1 MSVKELEASRVDVRP
16 ILRLADLLMVKRG
29 VRTDQLGAKPEGGIR
44 EWQLTCRGGTLDRGD
59 PELGPLQLD
68 LASAHQVP
76 APTGVE

>member
-1 MSVKELEASRVDVRP
+1 MFVKELEASRVDVRP

-29 VRTDQLGAKPEGGIR
+29 VRTDQLGAKPEGGICER
-44 EWQLTCRGGTLDRGD
+44 QLTCRGCNRGD